1 MQIHIPRLPMA
12 RGWREGQREG
22 PQLAGAHPAQHSHP
36 TTPGRTLP
44 PGEMHPG
51 SHSPQL
57 GWIWVVMLGMAGA
70 GLEGRGPVG
79 GLGKGCP
86 GDSRSDGVHV
96 PHSL

>member
-12 RGWREGQREG
+12 WGWRKG
-22 PQLAGAHPAQHSHP
+22 PQLPGVHPAQDSHP
-36 TTPGRTLP
+36 TTPGRALL

-70 GLEGRGPVG
+70 GLEGSGLVG
-79 GLGKGCP
+79 GLGKGC
-86 GDSRSDGVHV
+86 
-96 PHSL
+96 